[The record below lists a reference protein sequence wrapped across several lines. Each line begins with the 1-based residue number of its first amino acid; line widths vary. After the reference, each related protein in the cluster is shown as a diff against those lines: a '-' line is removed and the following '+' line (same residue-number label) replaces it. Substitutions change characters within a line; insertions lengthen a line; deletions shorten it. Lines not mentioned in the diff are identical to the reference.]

1 MPRNQILANY
11 FYVFYI
17 SKIIR
22 YWPAN
27 LLSHLSFQYL
37 KRRESPYLFNCKTA
51 IFNSNISLFSS
62 EQDGKKE
69 IDLWNWFDGFI
80 SWNTHIS
87 IMFTINMSVFPSIW
101 PISNKLFS
109 VWKRF
114 QQDEVYWT
122 DQIIGVPK
130 TCIYINKDLRRYK
143 KWWNLFSLLLVLNR
157 WIAYNKGY

>member
-1 MPRNQILANY
+1 MVNY
-11 FYVFYI
+11 FHVFYI

-37 KRRESPYLFNCKTA
+37 KCREKPYLFNCRTA
-51 IFNSNISLFSS
+51 ISNSNISLFSS
-62 EQDGKKE
+62 EQEGKKE
-69 IDLWNWFDGFI
+69 IDLLNWFDGFI

-109 VWKRF
+109 VRKCF
-114 QQDEVYWT
+114 SQDEVYRT

-130 TCIYINKDLRRYK
+130 ACIYINKDLQK
-143 KWWNLFSLLLVLNR
+143 V
-157 WIAYNKGY
+157 